1 MQEVSLK
8 NIKKTGDK
16 LDLEIYYLPLVIVF
30 TYIDKHNY
38 WVMDFYTSS
47 NSEEPFLSGVKCK
60 CNEDL
65 LLYFLG
71 ILPGVPLASLQFISN
86 SNKQY
91 IEGDDMA
98 NGDTT
103 LCILLKEEIV

>member
-8 NIKKTGDK
+8 NIKKTGDQ
-16 LDLEIYYLPLVIVF
+16 LDLEIFYLPLVIVF
-30 TYIDKHNY
+30 TYLDKHNC
-38 WVMDFYTSS
+38 WVMDFYRSS
-47 NSEEPFLSGVKCK
+47 NNEEPFLSGVKCK

-71 ILPGVPLASLQFISN
+71 ILQGVPLASLQFISN